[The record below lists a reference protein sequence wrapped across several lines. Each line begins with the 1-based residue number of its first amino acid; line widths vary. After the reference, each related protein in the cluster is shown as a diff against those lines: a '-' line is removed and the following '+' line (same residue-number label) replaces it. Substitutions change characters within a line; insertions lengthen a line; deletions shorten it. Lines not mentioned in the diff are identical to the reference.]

1 MSKTRFKSLWL
12 VCILIALVL
21 GGCGQATPTPTPA
34 RFEAA
39 DCMFPVPAGYKIDCG
54 YLFVPEDRSQPDS
67 PLIQLHVAI
76 VRSKSQNP
84 APDPVVYLQ
93 GGPGAHTLDAIAY
106 YVTIFRDVLRDHDLI
121 LFDQRG
127 VGYSQPSLNCPEVEE
142 QIYQDLSLNLNPQ
155 EMTQHSPQAVQT
167 CHDRLVNE
175 GVNLAAHTN
184 AANAADVNDL
194 RIALGYSEW
203 NLYGISYGT
212 RLALT
217 VMRDYPEGVRSVV
230 LDSVYPPQVDLFA
243 EEAGIVERSFNL
255 LFGRCA
261 ADTECNKK
269 YPELETVF
277 YELVAQLDAE
287 PITLMFT
294 RPTTAQSYEVV
305 VNGDRMIS
313 ALWSLFYSTET
324 IPWLPRFIYE
334 FHQGRWGSLPNI
346 FFFNDSLS
354 EGMRLS
360 VWCGVEAYFSSPET
374 VAAAS
379 VAVLPRI
386 REALDVEMIFPLCAA
401 WGAKPA
407 DPVENE
413 PVISDIPTLILEG
426 DYDPATPPAWG
437 QLAAETL
444 NQAYYF

>member
-1 MSKTRFKSLWL
+1 MKANVSKTRFKSLWL

-54 YLFVPEDRSQPDS
+54 YLFVPEDRSQPNS

-175 GVNLAAHTN
+175 GVNLAAYTN

-203 NLYGISYGT
+203 NL
-212 RLALT
+212 
-217 VMRDYPEGVRSVV
+217 
-230 LDSVYPPQVDLFA
+230 
-243 EEAGIVERSFNL
+243 
-255 LFGRCA
+255 
-261 ADTECNKK
+261 
-269 YPELETVF
+269 
-277 YELVAQLDAE
+277 
-287 PITLMFT
+287 
-294 RPTTAQSYEVV
+294 
-305 VNGDRMIS
+305 
-313 ALWSLFYSTET
+313 
-324 IPWLPRFIYE
+324 WLPRFIYE